1 MSATTFCGRWQVP
14 RHCIRPSGHDTA
26 DPSLL
31 LVSPPA
37 TGKTSYECGDLQ
49 VKCCRFV
56 SCLCPSIVNNP
67 NVYWLRRKPVI
78 DGSVH
83 QVMGQNSLERSS
95 LHLFSPLM
103 HPLFM
108 TNFKSSDPVVSSR
121 YCSLVWK
128 RENVCQVWHKMASLC
143 CETGMCSRSHW
154 LNVTESAAL
163 RPDRRQV
170 ISTGWEAIIFY
181 WLFFPP

>member
-1 MSATTFCGRWQVP
+1 MSATTFYGRWQVP
-14 RHCIRPSGHDTA
+14 RHRIWPSGRDMA

-31 LVSPPA
+31 LASPPA

-95 LHLFSPLM
+95 LHWFSPLM

-108 TNFKSSDPVVSSR
+108 TTFKLSAPVVSSR

-128 RENVCQVWHKMASLC
+128 RENVGTKWRVCFAKQAC
-143 CETGMCSRSHW
+143 ARE
-154 LNVTESAAL
+154 VTAWTWQSAHQL
-163 RPDRRQV
+163 RPDG
-170 ISTGWEAIIFY
+170 TEASYQYRLGGIF
-181 WLFFPP
+181 